1 MEYVSV
7 TLSTSTASF
16 LKKLAIYGAIAAVTT
31 PCILLF
37 PFPFKLLF
45 QFVLGVM
52 FAHGVELSHEM
63 IHQKHF
69 GRRWG
74 GAIGFLLGLPM
85 GVEFT
90 RYSITHS
97 YHHRAVGTPDDE
109 ESFSYDFSKLRAP
122 LSFLLHLSMLSHYSM
137 VGRNL
142 LNSLLGQEAAI
153 RASMGHAGTTAPR
166 WAIAHVVRGYRVM
179 ALLLLTMALLTIV
192 LQTSIFI
199 YLWLIPLLFAGPVH
213 ALIELPEHWG
223 CQRETTDMMANTRT
237 ILPSRFADWLTNGN
251 CWHVEHH
258 CKPALPMADLPK
270 LHEAIAPQIK
280 YLSLGYGEF
289 YREFFTALL
298 GQGRSPSQN

>member
-1 MEYVSV
+1 M
-7 TLSTSTASF
+7 TLSVSTASF
-16 LKKLAIYGAIAAVTT
+16 LKKLAIYGAIAAVTI

-37 PFPFKLLF
+37 PFPFRLLF

-69 GRRWG
+69 GRQWG

-90 RYSITHS
+90 RYSLTHS
-97 YHHRAVGTPDDE
+97 YHHRAVGTPEDE
-109 ESFSYDFSKLRAP
+109 ESFSYDFGKLSAP
-122 LSFLLHLSMLSHYSM
+122 LSFLLHLSMLSHYCTVARS
-137 VGRNL
+137 L
-142 LNSLLGQEAAI
+142 LNSLLGHEAAI
-153 RASMGHAGTTAPR
+153 RISMGPAGTTAPR
-166 WAIAHVVRGYRVM
+166 WAIANVMRGYRVM
-179 ALLLLTMALLTIV
+179 ALLLFGIGLITAV
-192 LQTSIFI
+192 LQTPVFVH
-199 YLWLIPLLFAGPVH
+199 LWLVPLLFAGPVH

-223 CQRETTDMMANTRT
+223 CQRDTTDMMVNTRT

-258 CKPALPMADLPK
+258 YKPALPMADLPR

-280 YLSLGYGEF
+280 YLNLGYGEF
-289 YREFFTALL
+289 YREFFTELW
-298 GQGRSPSQN
+298 RSPVAPTD

>member
-1 MEYVSV
+1 M
-7 TLSTSTASF
+7 TLSVSTASF
-16 LKKLAIYGAIAAVTT
+16 LKKLAIYGAIAAVTIS
-31 PCILLF
+31 CILLF
-37 PFPFKLLF
+37 PQPFKLPF

-74 GAIGFLLGLPM
+74 GAIGFLLGLPL

-109 ESFSYDFSKLRAP
+109 ESFSYDFGRLGAP
-122 LSFLLHLSMLSHYSM
+122 LSFLLHLSMLSHYCT
-137 VGRNL
+137 VAHGL
-142 LNSLLGQEAAI
+142 LNSLLGNEAAI
-153 RASMGHAGTTAPR
+153 RDRMGPAGKTAPHR
-166 WAIAHVVRGYRVM
+166 AIARVMRGYRIM
-179 ALLLLTMALLTIV
+179 ALLLFAVVLLSLALRT
-192 LQTSIFI
+192 TAFI
-199 YLWLIPLLFAGPVH
+199 HLWLIPLLFAGPVH

-223 CQRETTDMMANTRT
+223 CQRDTTDMMVNTRT

-258 CKPALPMADLPK
+258 YKPSLPMADLPK

-280 YLSLGYGEF
+280 YLNLGYGEF
-289 YREFFTALL
+289 YREFFIALL
-298 GQGRSPSQN
+298 GQGRSLSASQD